1 MNNLYGF
8 AMIQPM
14 PYSEFNFLTKKEHN
28 KFCLDSIS
36 ENSPIGYILEVDLE
50 YSTELHDTHN
60 YYPLAPEKIEISL
73 DMLSKYCSDIANQY
87 GIKVGGFKKL
97 VPNLRDKVKYMV
109 HYRNLQ
115 LHLKLGMNLIKVHR
129 ILKFKESD
137 GLKEYIE
144 FNIEKRKEAKDQ
156 FSKNLF
162 KLLVNCIYG
171 KCMENVRKRI
181 SVKLIN
187 NSKDYIRSVSKP
199 NFVS

>member
-28 KFCLDSIS
+28 KFCLDSTS

-60 YYPLAPEKIEISL
+60 DYPLALEKIEISL
-73 DMLSKYCSDIANQY
+73 DMLSKYCSVIANKY
-87 GIKVGGFKKL
+87 GIKVGGFKKI

-129 ILKFKESD
+129 ILKFKQSD

-162 KLLVNCIYG
+162 KLLINCIYG
-171 KCMENVRKRI
+171 KCMENLRKRI